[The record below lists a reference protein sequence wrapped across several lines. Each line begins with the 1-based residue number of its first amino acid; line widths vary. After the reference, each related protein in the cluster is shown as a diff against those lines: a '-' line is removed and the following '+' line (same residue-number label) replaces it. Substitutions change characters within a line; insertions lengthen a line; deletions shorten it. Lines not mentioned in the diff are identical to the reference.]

1 MKRLAVLSFLA
12 LGVFL
17 IQFTIQPVLA
27 GEVDVLIEKLVEKGI
42 LSEPEAK
49 QLLEEIQKERVKQK
63 DTVKEVATEAAKE
76 TAKKTAKEETKTAW
90 SKIPKW
96 VQRIKFKGD
105 FRLRYQGED
114 KKLDNG
120 STYHRSRGRYRF
132 RIGASAKVTDHFKVG
147 FGLKTGGGNP
157 RSANVTFTNGFES
170 PEIRMDYA
178 YVQYTPIKQLSLI
191 GGQFKN
197 PIWEPKRDLI
207 WDGDIRPQGVA
218 AVFKHWINPKF
229 NVFTNSA
236 FLILNDY
243 KGDVKI
249 PNMFVLQPGIG
260 FKPSDNSWLK
270 VAGTWYLNNNVEG
283 NQFKYSS
290 HTNTTNAD
298 GNLIY
303 NYTSLAAAAE
313 VGIDHLPGPIP
324 VVVVFGE
331 VIKSDADNNNVGWIA
346 GLRFGHYVKKFGDW
360 QLRYNYRNLERDA
373 WLDFLPDS
381 DFYGG
386 KTNAKGHNA
395 RLDFGLAKNVLF
407 GLEYYYSEKI
417 DYSPGA
423 TSEPENLLQVD
434 LYLKF

>member
-12 LGVFL
+12 LGLFL

-49 QLLEEIQKERVKQK
+49 QILGEIQKEKVKQK
-63 DTVKEVATEAAKE
+63 ATVKEIATEAAKE
-76 TAKKTAKEETKTAW
+76 TAKKETETAW

-96 VQRIKFKGD
+96 VERIKFKGD
-105 FRLRYQGED
+105 FRLRYEGQD

-120 STYHRSRGRYRF
+120 STSSSSRGRYRF
-132 RIGASAKVTDHFKVG
+132 RFGATAKVAEDWKVG

-191 GGQFKN
+191 GGQFEN
-197 PIWEPKRDLI
+197 PIWEPKKDLT
-207 WDGDIRPQGVA
+207 WDSDIRPQGA
-218 AVFKHWINPKF
+218 AAIFKHWINPKF

-236 FLILNDY
+236 FLILNDF

-249 PNMFVLQPGIG
+249 PNMFVLQPGIE

-270 VAGTWYLNNNVEG
+270 LAGTWYLNSNVQG
-283 NQFKYSS
+283 NHFKYSS
-290 HTNTTNAD
+290 GTNTTNAD

-303 NYTSLAAAAE
+303 NYTSLDAAIE
-313 VGIDHLPGPIP
+313 VGIDKLPGPIP

-360 QLRYNYRNLERDA
+360 QLRYNYRNLQRDA

-395 RLDFGLAKNVLF
+395 RFEFGLTKNVLF
-407 GLEYYYSEKI
+407 GLEYYYTEKI
-417 DYSPGA
+417 DYAPGA

-434 LYLKF
+434 LYARF